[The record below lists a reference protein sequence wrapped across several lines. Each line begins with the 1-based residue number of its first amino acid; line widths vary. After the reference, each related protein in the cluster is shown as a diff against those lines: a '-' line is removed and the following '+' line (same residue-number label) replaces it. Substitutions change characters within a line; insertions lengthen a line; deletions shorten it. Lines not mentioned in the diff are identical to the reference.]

1 MKYYFEAPR
10 FKLALWQLFGI
21 KKLPE
26 LKYCNFSFSPTWF
39 LKDMQ
44 REYEEIQ
51 TWFFKNPSSGL
62 HGGQRLS
69 IYLPVRGT
77 WVWSLVREDRV
88 CHRAS
93 NLVPPTTETEA
104 HAPQQE
110 KPPQWEALT
119 PNKEEPLLAAAREKP
134 THSNEDTAQ
143 PRIKK

>member
-51 TWFFKNPSSGL
+51 TCSFQKSFFWTSWWSEVKY
-62 HGGQRLS
+62 R
-69 IYLPVRGT
+69 LPVQGT
-77 WVWSLVREDRV
+77 WV
-88 CHRAS
+88 
-93 NLVPPTTETEA
+93 
-104 HAPQQE
+104 
-110 KPPQWEALT
+110 
-119 PNKEEPLLAAAREKP
+119 
-134 THSNEDTAQ
+134 
-143 PRIKK
+143 